1 MCCTKTNLSFGTPF
15 SMDRPKKP
23 IENQIMTLEIK
34 ISDLYITQTFIH
46 VDFNYLRIRCSTGPK
61 FRTS

>member
-46 VDFNYLRIRCSTGPK
+46 VDFNR
-61 FRTS
+61 